1 MQRRIGEAGEPYE
14 QGAAGRFGHLSRA
27 CIVAGATLLA
37 RRGGHS
43 RSAAVVAG
51 GLLGV
56 GALSARMSI
65 LRAGYQSAADPKYV
79 VSPQR
84 ARIRR
89 GERTGAARRESKL
102 HVIEPE
108 FGSPASAPVEHDALG
123 GQPTAAR

>member
-1 MQRRIGEAGEPYE
+1 
-14 QGAAGRFGHLSRA
+14 
-27 CIVAGATLLA
+27 
-37 RRGGHS
+37 
-43 RSAAVVAG
+43 
-51 GLLGV
+51 
-56 GALSARMSI
+56 MSI

-79 VSPQR
+79 VGPQR

-108 FGSPASAPVEHDALG
+108 LGSPASAPVEHDALG

>member
-1 MQRRIGEAGEPYE
+1 MPRRRMVAPFLRQLAGDPL
-14 QGAAGRFGHLSRA
+14 GLG
-27 CIVAGATLLA
+27 
-37 RRGGHS
+37 
-43 RSAAVVAG
+43 RSAQSERSERLAPRTRTADRVVQSICPYCAVGCAQKVY
-51 GLLGV
+51 V
-56 GALSARMSI
+56 K
-65 LRAGYQSAADPKYV
+65 DEKVKYV